1 MLIIDIPIMIS
12 ISLINTLLSRP
23 PIISVIGSLAT
34 IMYAKQKFNIYFFN
48 YRITNDAIFLIQKGG
63 VANGGINFIT
73 ELPQVIFLSFYFI
86 YLGIQLSIINKLAYI
101 CILSGQFTQVLFI
114 AQILFY
120 MLINFINIQTNNYL
134 LYIIDKRDNSKYIIL
149 FYIGFL
155 YYNDQNE
162 YCVFHKFVYF
172 IFN

>member
-73 ELPQVIFLSFYFI
+73 ELPQVILLSFYFI
-86 YLGIQLSIINKLAYI
+86 YLGI
-101 CILSGQFTQVLFI
+101 
-114 AQILFY
+114 
-120 MLINFINIQTNNYL
+120 
-134 LYIIDKRDNSKYIIL
+134 
-149 FYIGFL
+149 
-155 YYNDQNE
+155 
-162 YCVFHKFVYF
+162 
-172 IFN
+172 